1 VEGLRLAWA
10 PVPPSRPARRKIA
23 WELLRTLL
31 DGVGVPDAVLTNPC
45 PRCGGAHGPVRLDDD
60 RWLAAVTYAGAT
72 AVVGILPRDGVE
84 GLALDAEPLYDPVR
98 EAAGG
103 IPGGVRRWVR
113 VEAALK
119 ADGRGLAVE
128 PATVEI
134 IDVDDDRWIARFP
147 GRAPV
152 NGSDVDGPAGII
164 VCAAAVTVA

>member
-1 VEGLRLAWA
+1 MEGLRLAWA
-10 PVPPSRPARRKIA
+10 PVPPSRPGRRKIA
-23 WELLRTLL
+23 WDLLCALL
-31 DGVGVPDAVLTNPC
+31 ADAGAPDVVLTNPC
-45 PRCGGAHGPVRLDDD
+45 PRCGEPHGPVQVDDD

-72 AVVGILPRDGVE
+72 AVVGILPRAGGDRF
-84 GLALDAEPLYDPVR
+84 ALDAEPLHDPVR

-128 PATVEI
+128 PATVAI
-134 IDVDDDRWIARFP
+134 IDVDDDHWIARFP

-152 NGSDVDGPAGII
+152 EGADTDGPPGIL
-164 VCAAAVTVA
+164 VCAAAVTAA